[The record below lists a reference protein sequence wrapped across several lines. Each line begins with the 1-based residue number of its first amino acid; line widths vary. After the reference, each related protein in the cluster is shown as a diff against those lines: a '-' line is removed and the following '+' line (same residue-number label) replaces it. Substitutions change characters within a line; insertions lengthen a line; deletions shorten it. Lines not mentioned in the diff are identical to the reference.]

1 MVWLVGG
8 VDCSSSWWSPCSFWS
23 HSLSSA
29 ASVSSF
35 SSASFWSSS
44 LHTVAGVDGGG
55 VLLDGVDGAAV
66 DGVVGGSVV
75 VVVAVVDD
83 VEVDDD
89 ELLVLGIVVVV
100 DVDGVSAGVRTRPGS
115 DEPCSMLAAAAVTD
129 TARDVVVMR
138 GHCSLSAPS
147 GPCALLQSGK
157 GDRCTDADRRDAV
170 LASSLSNFASRS
182 GSAPAGQRLPPRHTV
197 SWPTAAGTNCS

>member
-1 MVWLVGG
+1 M
-8 VDCSSSWWSPCSFWS
+8 
-23 HSLSSA
+23 
-29 ASVSSF
+29 
-35 SSASFWSSS
+35 
-44 LHTVAGVDGGG
+44 HTVAGVDGGG

-100 DVDGVSAGVRTRPGS
+100 DVDSVSAGVRMRSGS

-129 TARDVVVMR
+129 TARDVVVIR

-147 GPCALLQSGK
+147 GPCALLRSGK
-157 GDRCTDADRRDAV
+157 GRPMHRRRPARRRARLLPEQFCESLGLCSGRAAAATSSHCQ
-170 LASSLSNFASRS
+170 LAHRRWNELQLMS
-182 GSAPAGQRLPPRHTV
+182 
-197 SWPTAAGTNCS
+197 